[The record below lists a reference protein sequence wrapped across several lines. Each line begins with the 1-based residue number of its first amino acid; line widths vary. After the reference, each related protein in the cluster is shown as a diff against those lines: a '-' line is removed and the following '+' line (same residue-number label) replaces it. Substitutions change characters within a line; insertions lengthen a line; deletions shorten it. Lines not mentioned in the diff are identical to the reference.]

1 MYSELGGYFFLFPV
15 VRPRTPRTMT
25 AIRFISEITVEIT
38 SKVVM
43 AVTSFTEV
51 KAEPLFTL
59 LSK

>member
-1 MYSELGGYFFLFPV
+1 MLPV

-25 AIRFISEITVEIT
+25 AIRFISEITMEIT

-59 LSK
+59 LST